1 MSPVAVVVA
10 LVAAQRLGELV
21 HAARN
26 TRALLRRG
34 AVESGRGH
42 YPLFVL
48 LHAAWL
54 AALLLF
60 VPADAPPS
68 LPLLAVFVMLQ
79 GLRLWVVLSLG
90 PWWTTRVVSLPGA
103 PLVRRGPY
111 RWLRHPNYVVVAAEI
126 AVLPLAFGAWRL
138 ALVFSL
144 LNAALLAWR
153 IAVEEKALAGRRAV
167 GPHPNPPP
175 LAGEGMGGG

>member
-1 MSPVAVVVA
+1 MSPVAVVVG
-10 LVAAQRLGELV
+10 LVAAQRLFELAY
-21 HAARN
+21 AARN
-26 TRALLRRG
+26 THALLRRG

-54 AALLLF
+54 AALLVA

-68 LPLLAVFVMLQ
+68 LPWLAMFVVLQ
-79 GLRLWVVLSLG
+79 ALRLWIVLSLG
-90 PWWTTRVVSLPGA
+90 PWWTTRVISLPGA

-111 RWLRHPNYVVVAAEI
+111 RWLRHPNYLVVAGEI
-126 AVLPLAFGAWRL
+126 AVLPLVFAAWRL

-144 LNAALLAWR
+144 LNAALLTWR
-153 IAVEEKALAGRRAV
+153 IAVEEKALAARR
-167 GPHPNPPP
+167 PLPFPPP
-175 LAGEGMGGG
+175 QAGEG